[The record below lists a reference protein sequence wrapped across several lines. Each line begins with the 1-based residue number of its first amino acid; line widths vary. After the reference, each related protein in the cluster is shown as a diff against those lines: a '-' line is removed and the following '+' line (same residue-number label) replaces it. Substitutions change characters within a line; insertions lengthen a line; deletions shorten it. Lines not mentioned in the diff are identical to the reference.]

1 VGAHEHVDDHD
12 CALTVQHGYRDFDPV
27 EVPQLLQLPTAQDDD
42 DVTKALDAIIEKSS
56 DQGLGGAGLATLKAL
71 VFEFADIWRLS
82 LCPGPPAKLPPLTIN
97 LQPDAI
103 PVRVKLRR
111 YPQEQRDFLKSFVD
125 QLVSS
130 GLAYRNA
137 SSTWCSAALLV
148 PKPGP
153 ARFRFTVDLRPV
165 NKQTV
170 PLAWPMPH
178 IESELSRLQG
188 STYFAT
194 FDLSHGYWQ
203 LELAPESQ
211 ECQSFITPDGVF
223 SPTRVLHGTSNAVLH
238 LQAALQGVLKPLE

>member
-1 VGAHEHVDDHD
+1 MCAKAAFVPAPTLHLRASEKATSSPPAPLGAHEHVEDHD
-12 CALTVQHGYRDFDPV
+12 CALTVQHGDRDFDPV
-27 EVPQLLQLPTAQDDD
+27 EVPQLLQLPTAKDEDG
-42 DVTKALDAIIEKSS
+42 VTKALDDMIEKSS
-56 DQGLGGAGLATLKAL
+56 DQGLCGAWLATLKAL

-82 LCPGPPAKLPPLTIN
+82 LCPGPPAKLKPLTIN
-97 LQPDAI
+97 LQLDAT

-130 GLAYRNA
+130 RLAYRNA

-153 ARFRFTVDLRPV
+153 AKFRFTVDLRPV

-178 IESELSRLQG
+178 I
-188 STYFAT
+188 
-194 FDLSHGYWQ
+194 
-203 LELAPESQ
+203 
-211 ECQSFITPDGVF
+211 V
-223 SPTRVLHGTSNAVLH
+223 
-238 LQAALQGVLKPLE
+238 